1 MTKLFPA
8 DEMPIKTSGRPS
20 LLVLGFLSV
29 QDEAATS
36 SHALF
41 HWIPPATFTVTVQ
54 TDIVNKSHTQ
64 LEGKYSLESTDPRE
78 SEIRAY
84 LRP

>member
-1 MTKLFPA
+1 MTKLFSA

-20 LLVLGFLSV
+20 LLVLGFWSV

-54 TDIVNKSHTQ
+54 TGIVNKSHKAKFAPTCVRN
-64 LEGKYSLESTDPRE
+64 SLL
-78 SEIRAY
+78 SE
-84 LRP
+84 LS